1 MEAPFI
7 HRCGQATTLQYVA
20 AIRPVPRYHF
30 ATIST
35 DVSGGKD
42 SRGGAGWKGP
52 EEKRRDSEYMK
63 SRSSLLD
70 MIRVSL
76 HLRAMKT
83 SS

>member
-35 DVSGGKD
+35 DVSGAKIAVAVRDGKD
-42 SRGGAGWKGP
+42 RKRIGGA
-52 EEKRRDSEYMK
+52 
-63 SRSSLLD
+63 
-70 MIRVSL
+70 
-76 HLRAMKT
+76 AKT
-83 SS
+83 